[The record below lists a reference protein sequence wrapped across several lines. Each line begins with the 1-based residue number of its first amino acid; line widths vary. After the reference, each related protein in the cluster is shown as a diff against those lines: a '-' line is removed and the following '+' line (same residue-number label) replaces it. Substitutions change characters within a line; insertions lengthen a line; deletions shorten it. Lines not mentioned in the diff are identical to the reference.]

1 LLSKL
6 YRRAEALDGACL
18 RAWGHP
24 NDYAIRQ
31 ELLSALEW
39 DSSFHPDHA
48 RALIREL
55 FAQVHDQSAELA
67 RRIRSTADK
76 SDRIADV
83 VSHGVQGLRRS
94 LASLIH
100 ALESRRAEPRS
111 G

>member
-39 DSSFHPDHA
+39 DSSFRPDHA
-48 RALIREL
+48 GTSIREL
-55 FAQVHDQSAELA
+55 FAQVCHQSADLA
-67 RRIRSTADK
+67 SRIRSDN
-76 SDRIADV
+76 SDRITDA

-94 LASLIH
+94 LSSLMH
-100 ALESRRAEPRS
+100 VLESRRAEPPS
-111 G
+111 N